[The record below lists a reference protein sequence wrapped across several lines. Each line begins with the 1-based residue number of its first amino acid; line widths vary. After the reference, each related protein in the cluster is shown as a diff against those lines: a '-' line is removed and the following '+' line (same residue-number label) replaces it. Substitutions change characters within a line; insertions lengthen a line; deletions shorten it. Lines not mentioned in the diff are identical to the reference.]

1 MTGSVLGIQLCDAK
15 VEAVPGV
22 EQPAA
27 TDIQRRAGRLHTA
40 PPTTPSPDPLLRA
53 DLRPHHSGV
62 CGIQALKGSGLLE
75 SRRTTLHRAS
85 SLRRDGE
92 GVV

>member
-62 CGIQALKGSGLLE
+62 WHPGSEGQRVVGEQEDHIAQGVE
-75 SRRTTLHRAS
+75 SPTGR
-85 SLRRDGE
+85 
-92 GVV
+92 